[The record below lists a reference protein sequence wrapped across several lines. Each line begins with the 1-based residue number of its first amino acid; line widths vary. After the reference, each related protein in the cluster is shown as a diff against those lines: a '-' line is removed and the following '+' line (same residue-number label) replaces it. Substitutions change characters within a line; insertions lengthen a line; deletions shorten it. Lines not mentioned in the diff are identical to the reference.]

1 MDVRELDW
9 QFDAVDLRPVMRWLT
24 ERADDPGEMKIEPR
38 RSSSQVDVYVDTDD
52 RRFHRAGYAL
62 LLRTSGR
69 AKAKFAEARLEQ
81 VDAVPTGASG
91 VRSRREVSE
100 PVEDD
105 DPELL
110 GLSNGPVGERVRA
123 VAGKRKLRPL
133 FEIHTR
139 RRLLSIESNGFPPG
153 EIALDEI
160 AIRTGARAVITRL
173 HRVKIEAPEQAL
185 ASLRPFVESLRATC
199 RLQPT
204 GLTKYEAGV
213 LTAGLDVLPD
223 DFGATTIEPDAPI
236 GRVALAV
243 LRRHFEALRANEPGA
258 RLGDDIE
265 ELHDMRVASRRLRA
279 AMSLFADVLPPSA
292 AKLVDDL
299 RWIGHSLGAVRDL
312 DVQLEQLDAWLT
324 EVSEADRR
332 ALTALRSLVAAERE
346 AARTTML
353 ADLDSQR
360 YELFVGRFGRMLRS
374 ARGRRTGPPSLP
386 ARAVAPDLIEE
397 RFNAFRKAA
406 EKIGDA
412 SPAADYHRVRIRGK
426 RFRYALE
433 FLADLYPAG
442 TRLLTKRMI
451 ELQDILGLHRDAEVA
466 IDQLRG
472 LALER
477 GGELPP
483 ETIFAMGEIAE
494 RYRRSAIKLRS
505 RFPKAYA
512 RVSRKAWN
520 ALSELIENE
529 RPAPFRPS
537 NFHRSRCGVRST
549 HRPPCRRR
557 RRLGRSRASGLRS
570 SNHAGEWLR
579 ELARQHELR

>member
-1 MDVRELDW
+1 MDVRDLDW

-24 ERADDPGEMKIEPR
+24 ERAEDAGEMKIELGL
-38 RSSSQVDVYVDTDD
+38 SSSQVDVYVDTED

-62 LLRTSGR
+62 LVRTTGR
-69 AKAKFAEARLEQ
+69 AKAKFAEARLKQ
-81 VDAVPTGASG
+81 IDAAPTGRG
-91 VRSRREVSE
+91 GLRSRREVSE
-100 PVEDD
+100 PLEEG

-133 FEIHTR
+133 FEIRTR
-139 RRLLSIESNGFPPG
+139 RRMFSIETNGFPPG
-153 EIALDEI
+153 EIALDET
-160 AIRTGARAVITRL
+160 AIRTGARVVMTRL

-213 LTAGLDVLPD
+213 LTAGLDVVPD
-223 DFGATTIEPDAPI
+223 AFGTTTIEPDAPI

-243 LRRHFEALRANEPGA
+243 LRRNFAALLAKEPGA
-258 RLGDDIE
+258 RLGDDVE

-292 AKLVDDL
+292 AKLGEDL

-332 ALTALRSLVAAERE
+332 ALTALRSLLEAERSG
-346 AARTTML
+346 ARKTML
-353 ADLDSQR
+353 ADLDSRR
-360 YELFVGRFGRMLRS
+360 YELLVGRFGRMLRS

-386 ARAVAPDLIEE
+386 ARAVAPDLIDE

-406 EKIGDA
+406 EKISDD

-433 FLADLYPAG
+433 FLADLCDGRDSRALPAKRNQVEEPIPQG
-442 TRLLTKRMI
+442 LCPRQQEGVESAFGADRERAHCLL
-451 ELQDILGLHRDAEVA
+451 
-466 IDQLRG
+466 
-472 LALER
+472 
-477 GGELPP
+477 
-483 ETIFAMGEIAE
+483 
-494 RYRRSAIKLRS
+494 
-505 RFPKAYA
+505 
-512 RVSRKAWN
+512 
-520 ALSELIENE
+520 
-529 RPAPFRPS
+529 RPS
-537 NFHRSRCGVRST
+537 NLDRSRCRVRST
-549 HRPPCRRR
+549 HRRGCRRR
-557 RRLGRSRASGLRS
+557 GASAVAKRADPGP
-570 SNHAGEWLR
+570 
-579 ELARQHELR
+579 

>member
-1 MDVRELDW
+1 VDVRELDW

-24 ERADDPGEMKIEPR
+24 ERAEDAGEMKIEPGL
-38 RSSSQVDVYVDTDD
+38 SSSQVDVYVDTED

-62 LLRTSGR
+62 LVRTTGR
-69 AKAKFAEARLEQ
+69 AKAKFAEARLKQ
-81 VDAVPTGASG
+81 IDAAPTGG
-91 VRSRREVSE
+91 GGLRSRREVSE
-100 PVEDD
+100 PLEEG

-133 FEIHTR
+133 FEIRTR
-139 RRLLSIESNGFPPG
+139 RRMFSIETNGFPPG
-153 EIALDEI
+153 EIALDET
-160 AIRTGARAVITRL
+160 AIRTGARVVMTRL

-204 GLTKYEAGV
+204 GLTKYEAGI
-213 LTAGLDVLPD
+213 LTAGLDVVPD
-223 DFGATTIEPDAPI
+223 AFGTTTIEPDAPI

-243 LRRHFEALRANEPGA
+243 LRRHFAALLAKEPGA
-258 RLGDDIE
+258 RLGDDVE

-292 AKLVDDL
+292 AKLGEDL

-312 DVQLEQLDAWLT
+312 DVQLEQLDAWFT

-332 ALTALRSLVAAERE
+332 ALTALRSLLEAERSG
-346 AARTTML
+346 ARKTML
-353 ADLDSQR
+353 ADLDSRR
-360 YELFVGRFGRMLRS
+360 YELLVGRFGRMLRS

-406 EKIGDA
+406 EKISDD

-433 FLADLYPAG
+433 FLADLYPGG
-442 TRLLTKRMI
+442 TRLLIKRLI
-451 ELQDILGLHRDAEVA
+451 ALQDILGLHQDAEVA
-466 IDQLRG
+466 IDRLRG

-512 RVSRKAWN
+512 RVSRKAWK

-529 RPAPFRPS
+529 RTASSGPATS
-537 NFHRSRCGVRST
+537 IVRAAGSEART
-549 HRPPCRRR
+549 DV
-557 RRLGRSRASGLRS
+557 LAAEGDTSAVAKRADSGP
-570 SNHAGEWLR
+570 
-579 ELARQHELR
+579 

>member
-1 MDVRELDW
+1 MDVRDLDW

-24 ERADDPGEMKIEPR
+24 ERADDAGEIKIEPGL
-38 RSSSQVDVYVDTDD
+38 SSSQVDVYVDTDD

-62 LLRTSGR
+62 LIRTTGR
-69 AKAKFAEARLEQ
+69 AKARSAEARLKQ
-81 VDAVPTGASG
+81 IDAAPTGG
-91 VRSRREVSE
+91 GGPQGRREVSE
-100 PVEDD
+100 PLEEG

-133 FEIHTR
+133 FEIRTR
-139 RRLLSIESNGFPPG
+139 RRILSIETNRFPPG
-153 EIALDEI
+153 EIALDET
-160 AIRTGARAVITRL
+160 AIRTGARVVMTRL

-185 ASLRPFVESLRATC
+185 ASLRPFVESLRVTC

-213 LTAGLDVLPD
+213 LTAGLDVVPD

-243 LRRHFEALRANEPGA
+243 LRRYFTALLLKEPGA

-292 AKLVDDL
+292 AKLEDDL

-332 ALTALRSLVAAERE
+332 ALTALRSLLEAERS
-346 AARTTML
+346 AARKTML
-353 ADLDSQR
+353 ADLDSRR
-360 YELFVGRFGRMLRS
+360 YELLVGRFGRMLRS

-386 ARAVAPDLIEE
+386 ARAVAPELIGE
-397 RFNAFRKAA
+397 RFNAFRKVA
-406 EKIGDA
+406 EKISDD

-433 FLADLYPAG
+433 FLADLYPGG

-451 ELQDILGLHRDAEVA
+451 ALQDILGLHQDADVA
-466 IDQLRG
+466 IDRLRG

-494 RYRRSAIKLRS
+494 RYRRSAINLRS

-512 RVSRKAWN
+512 RVSRKAWK
-520 ALSELIENE
+520 ALSELIEKE
-529 RPAPFRPS
+529 RPASSGPATSIVRAAGSEARTDVVAAEGMP
-537 NFHRSRCGVRST
+537 RS
-549 HRPPCRRR
+549 
-557 RRLGRSRASGLRS
+557 
-570 SNHAGEWLR
+570 
-579 ELARQHELR
+579 

>member
-1 MDVRELDW
+1 MDVRDLDW

-24 ERADDPGEMKIEPR
+24 ERAEDAGEMKIELGL
-38 RSSSQVDVYVDTDD
+38 SSSQVDVYVDTED

-62 LLRTSGR
+62 LVRTTGR
-69 AKAKFAEARLEQ
+69 AKAKFVEARLKQ
-81 VDAVPTGASG
+81 IDAALTGRG
-91 VRSRREVSE
+91 GLRSRREVSE
-100 PVEDD
+100 PLEEG

-110 GLSNGPVGERVRA
+110 GLSNGPVGARVRA
-123 VAGKRKLRPL
+123 VAGTRKLRPL
-133 FEIHTR
+133 FEIRTR
-139 RRLLSIESNGFPPG
+139 RRMFSIETNGFPPG
-153 EIALDEI
+153 EIALDET
-160 AIRTGARAVITRL
+160 AIRTGARVVMTRL

-213 LTAGLDVLPD
+213 LTAGLDVVPD
-223 DFGATTIEPDAPI
+223 AFGATTIEPDDPI

-243 LRRHFEALRANEPGA
+243 LRRHFAALLAKEPGA
-258 RLGDDIE
+258 RLGDDVE

-292 AKLVDDL
+292 AKLGEDL

-332 ALTALRSLVAAERE
+332 ALTALRSLLEAERSG
-346 AARTTML
+346 ARKTML
-353 ADLDSQR
+353 ADLDSRR
-360 YELFVGRFGRMLRS
+360 YELLVGRFGRMLRS

-406 EKIGDA
+406 EKISDD

-433 FLADLYPAG
+433 FLADLYPGG
-442 TRLLTKRMI
+442 TRLLIKRLVA
-451 ELQDILGLHRDAEVA
+451 LQDILGLHQDAEVA
-466 IDQLRG
+466 IDRLRG

-477 GGELPP
+477 GAELPP

-512 RVSRKAWN
+512 RVSRKAWK

-529 RPAPFRPS
+529 RTASSGPATSIVRAAGSEARTDVVAAEGMPRP
-537 NFHRSRCGVRST
+537 
-549 HRPPCRRR
+549 
-557 RRLGRSRASGLRS
+557 
-570 SNHAGEWLR
+570 
-579 ELARQHELR
+579 